1 MIAYLV
7 TNPQSR
13 QDTFVVPDI
22 GCSVAVDRD
31 RMQVFISV
39 KPDFTA
45 WSGDACE
52 GMAPEDFGDII
63 ASRDDCGDVRIV
75 KEDLW
80 REKMEYYLGR
90 AQPAH
95 EK

>member
-7 TNPQSR
+7 TNRHNQ

-22 GCSVAVDRD
+22 GCSVPVDRD
-31 RMQVFISV
+31 RMQAFISV
-39 KPDFTA
+39 EPDFGK

-52 GMAPEDFGDII
+52 GMSPEDFGDII
-63 ASRDDCGDVRIV
+63 ASRDDCGDVRIE

-80 REKMEYYLGR
+80 REKMEHYLGR
-90 AQPAH
+90 GQPANS
-95 EK
+95 